1 MKNNLKVQNSG
12 EDEKKLR
19 LKKKILYSAVV
30 LILAV
35 ITSVGSTLGWWG
47 EFSEDPG
54 NTFGD
59 FTQTTLQ
66 TQENKGFSVHFIDVG
81 QGDCTLI
88 LCDDMAMLIDAGE
101 NGHETEVLNYL
112 RSMKI
117 DKLDYIIATHQHSDH
132 IGGIPEVLEE
142 FDADNII
149 MPRLTKAQTPTNSTY
164 KAFLTALQKSDAKI
178 ISAKPGLKYFLGN
191 AEVEILGPVTDDC
204 EDINS
209 MSAVTKITY
218 SDTSFI
224 VTGDAEKDEELEIIE
239 NGSAL
244 DCDVLRVGHHGSS
257 TSSSREFLEAVT
269 PEICV
274 ISCGANNDY
283 GHPHDKALKRIS
295 YQTDEVY
302 RTDICGSIVMT
313 SDGKNIEISY
323 ENE

>member
-1 MKNNLKVQNSG
+1 MAKTSAKN
-12 EDEKKLR
+12 KKL
-19 LKKKILYSAVV
+19 LYLIVV

-35 ITSVGSTLGWWG
+35 VSIGSSLGLWG
-47 EFSEDPG
+47 DLSADPG
-54 NTFGD
+54 NTLGD
-59 FTQTTLQ
+59 FSQTTVQ
-66 TQENKGFSVHFIDVG
+66 SEEQVGFSIHFIDVG
-81 QGDCTLI
+81 QGDCTLVMSGEET
-88 LCDDMAMLIDAGE
+88 LLIDAGE

-142 FDADNII
+142 YDADNII

-164 KAFLTALQKSDAKI
+164 KAFLKALQNSDAKI
-178 ISAKPGLKYFLGN
+178 ISAKPGLKYSLGD
-191 AEVEILGPVTDDC
+191 AEFEILGPVTDDC

-218 SDTSFI
+218 GENSFL

-239 NGSAL
+239 NGADL

-257 TSSSREFLEAVT
+257 TSSSREFLEAIT

-313 SDGKNIEISY
+313 SDGENIVISY

>member
-1 MKNNLKVQNSG
+1 M
-12 EDEKKLR
+12 KKLSAKN
-19 LKKKILYSAVV
+19 KKLVYMLVV
-30 LILAV
+30 LVIAV
-35 ITSVGSTLGWWG
+35 ITSIGSSQGWWG
-47 EFSEDPG
+47 ELSEDPG
-54 NTFGD
+54 NTLGD
-59 FTQTTLQ
+59 NTQNINNA
-66 TQENKGFSVHFIDVG
+66 EDNNRFSVHFIDVG

-88 LCDDMAMLIDAGE
+88 MCDDMALLIDAGE

-142 FDADNII
+142 YEADNII

-164 KAFLTALQKSDAKI
+164 TAFLKALQNTDAKI
-178 ISAKPGLKYFLGN
+178 ISAKPGLKYSLGE
-191 AEVEILGPVTDDC
+191 AEFEILGPVTNDC

-218 SDTSFI
+218 GKSSFL

-239 NGSAL
+239 SGADL

-257 TSSSREFLEAVT
+257 TSSCKDFLDSVS
-269 PEICV
+269 PEMCV
-274 ISCGANNDY
+274 ISCGENNDY
-283 GHPHDKALKRIS
+283 GHPHDKVVNRLAK
-295 YQTDEVY
+295 YTDEIY

-313 SDGKNIEISY
+313 SDGENIEISY
-323 ENE
+323 ENQ